1 MSFSFFDHT
10 GDIGVRLTGRTLDDL
25 FESAAGAFADSVTD
39 PARIEPRHAVA
50 LSLESPAVDLLL
62 VDWVNEILYRFDV
75 DQFLVGAVRVHVA
88 GPDRDAGPSGGAAA
102 WRLHATLGGEPFDPE
117 RHTVKVLVK
126 AITYHALEVRDGS
139 DGWHATMVFD
149 I

>member
-50 LSLESPAVDLLL
+50 LSLESPAVDLL
-62 VDWVNEILYRFDV
+62 FDV